1 MANGFAEGYEF
12 FQKNAGALLAAF
24 QGSDVGTARAVY
36 VSTVEDEISA
46 LEKSINAFFGDHTPA
61 KQLKGDIAEFWHAGT
76 FNVNAAVNE
85 STHKAFVDRST
96 EFGSVDVS
104 SNFGEDF
111 GLKYY
116 ATGKDSAKQQAIS
129 VFQRFMV
136 YQRKGGKA
144 GLEKFLA
151 DRHYTSEDVLNDPIY
166 SGQIRVIPKDQ
177 MEAATIWLKR
187 MIATEGARRP
197 EQVKRYQ
204 DTLNLLR
211 DRLADNEGN
220 ESIPLSKE
228 DAEKLAVLAK
238 EGKFKAE
245 DFDISAPEL
254 LNLEMVVKA
263 SLKAGL
269 SAAIISLVLK
279 VGPEIF
285 KSIDYLIKNG
295 EIDGEHFRRVG
306 FAAVSGS
313 SEGFIRGSVAAGITA
328 CCKAG
333 VLGEVMKEVSPG
345 VIGTIV
351 AITMNTMKN
360 AYQVAIGKKSRTEL
374 ANDLV
379 RDMFISSSALVLGC
393 VGQVVLHQLPVVGY
407 MIGSFVGSVVG
418 SFIYNTGY
426 KAAISFCTETGITL
440 FGLVDQDYK
449 LPEDIIE
456 EMGLGTFDFDSFS
469 AETFEPES
477 FSFDTFEAESIQ
489 PDTLGITMLKRG
501 VIGVSM
507 IGYVV

>member
-1 MANGFAEGYEF
+1 MAVGFREGYEF

-24 QGSDVGTARAVY
+24 QGGEFGTERASYVG
-36 VSTVEDEISA
+36 SVEEEITA
-46 LEKSINAFFGDHTPA
+46 LEKSINAFYGDHTPI

-116 ATGKDSAKQQAIS
+116 ATGEDSAKQQAIS

-136 YQRKGGKA
+136 YQRKGGKD
-144 GLEKFLA
+144 GLEKFLE
-151 DRHYTSEDVLNDPIY
+151 DRHYTSEDVLNDPVY

-177 MEAATIWLKR
+177 IEAATIWLKR
-187 MIATEGARRP
+187 MIATEEARRP

-220 ESIPLSKE
+220 ESIPLSRE
-228 DAEKLAVLAK
+228 DAEKLAALAK

-254 LNLEMVVKA
+254 LNLELVVKT
-263 SLKAGL
+263 SLKAGV

-285 KSIDYLIKNG
+285 KSIDYLIKHG

-333 VLGEVMKEVSPG
+333 VLGEVLKEVNPG

-351 AITMNTMKN
+351 AVTMNTMKN

-374 ANDLV
+374 TNDLI
-379 RDMFISSSALVLGC
+379 RDMFVSSSALVLGY

-418 SFIYNTGY
+418 SFVYNTGY
-426 KAAISFCTETGITL
+426 KAVISFCTETGVTL

-456 EMGLGTFDFDSFS
+456 EMGLETFDFDSFS

-501 VIGVSM
+501 VIGVSR
-507 IGYVV
+507 IGYLV